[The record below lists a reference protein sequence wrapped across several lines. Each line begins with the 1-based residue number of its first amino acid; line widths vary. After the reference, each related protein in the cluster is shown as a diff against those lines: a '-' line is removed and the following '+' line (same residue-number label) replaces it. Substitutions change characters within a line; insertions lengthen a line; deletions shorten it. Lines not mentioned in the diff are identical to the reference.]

1 MKLDEL
7 MEKERQEKDSIS
19 RRAGVLNLMLHST
32 FNHEVMEKVIKMQK
46 AGGAGG
52 GGGGGGAPGSA
63 VSAPQAPAPKR
74 DENPVKKPGQVVTV

>member
-52 GGGGGGAPGSA
+52 GGAPGSA